1 MISVRLSRE
10 LEEKLN
16 EISAMEN
23 TTKSDIIKRA
33 LEIYIDE
40 KYECEKTPY
49 ELGEDLFDKYGSGDG
64 TLSQTYRQK
73 VKEKINA
80 KVAH

>member
-40 KYECEKTPY
+40 KYE
-49 ELGEDLFDKYGSGDG
+49 
-64 TLSQTYRQK
+64 
-73 VKEKINA
+73 
-80 KVAH
+80 